1 MYWPNGKRRKAVPR
15 LQKKTISIVY
25 IIYMDPGEK
34 MQNILRAGGSLK
46 DIELQVKKW
55 STQTS
60 ATGDKG
66 QWVTQKF
73 LKDEKHYD
81 QLLVCIFSCLNM
93 QIHTWILVCLSFK
106 GDDRQQLGLGESK
119 QQASHKPCAQEG
131 RSTSSTWRLVWKQER
146 TGWKHN
152 HGRRSQFGGLVY
164 IEVD

>member
-1 MYWPNGKRRKAVPR
+1 MFFYWIFDWKFDWKFDW
-15 LQKKTISIVY
+15 IFH
-25 IIYMDPGEK
+25 
-34 MQNILRAGGSLK
+34 
-46 DIELQVKKW
+46 
-55 STQTS
+55 
-60 ATGDKG
+60 
-66 QWVTQKF
+66 KF
-73 LKDEKHYD
+73 LLKNRLKIQRLKMMNSRLNFGHAVFSIENFNLDWNFSIWDALGYD
-81 QLLVCIFSCLNM
+81 QFLVCIFSCLNM